1 VRPAACG
8 SLGVRLAPSR
18 AEPKRSPSGSPHG
31 VSVTAIQR
39 PAAAHTLEPVSVA
52 ADTWL
57 LTQHLAGAAPL
68 PPLPVSSLVIAG
80 VQPVIVDTGTALGG
94 PERIARIAAIVP
106 LEAVR
111 WIFLSHEDADHA
123 GNIPTLLEQCPR
135 ATLVTS
141 WLTAR
146 RLAASFAVPAERCR
160 WINDGESFDAGDRV
174 LTAITP
180 PLYDAPSTRGLFD
193 RRTGVYWAADAFG
206 TAAAPWRDDA
216 ADIDVAAWEESA
228 VAFHGLLAPWHEL
241 VDPRRFATR
250 VHHLRRLAPTVLT
263 SAHGPVIRGDRVGN
277 ALDLLLELPGR
288 DPARLPGQA
297 ELEAYVRH

>member
-1 VRPAACG
+1 
-8 SLGVRLAPSR
+8 
-18 AEPKRSPSGSPHG
+18 
-31 VSVTAIQR
+31 VTAIDR
-39 PAAAHTLEPVSVA
+39 PPAAAHTREPVA
-52 ADTWL
+52 LTADTLL
-57 LTQHLAGAAPL
+57 LTQHLAGAVPL
-68 PPLPVSSLVIAG
+68 PPLPVSSLVVAG
-80 VQPVIVDTGTALGG
+80 AQPVIVDTGTALGG
-94 PERIARIAAIVP
+94 PERIARIAALVP
-106 LEAVR
+106 LESVR

-123 GNIPTLLEQCPR
+123 GNVRALLEQCPR

-141 WLTAR
+141 WLTVR
-146 RLAASFAVPAERCR
+146 RLAASFRVPAERCR

-206 TAAAPWRDDA
+206 TTAAPWRDDA
-216 ADIDVAAWEESA
+216 ADIDADDWKKGT

-241 VDPRRFATR
+241 VDPRRFAAR
-250 VHHLRRLAPTVLT
+250 VQHLRRLSPTVLA
-263 SAHGPVIRGDRVGN
+263 SAHGPVIRGDRVGD

-297 ELEAYVRH
+297 ELEAQIRH